1 LSRWEWA
8 FALRYSCNLHS
19 PKDLDPVVHKSSRCP
34 YQLMTQGCISKR
46 KMRRPLECESQNSST
61 TSICSYIVPNA
72 SATSFHSRE
81 SSNCTVNAMITSN
94 ATLNPH
100 MQPSS
105 YSTVRK
111 FSSILV
117 QKHLCLVDLG
127 GQVRASAAIGV
138 VLHDHGAVSLA
149 HDLLV
154 ETAFSV
160 ENVVSVCF
168 RQPRGSL
175 GCRRMLTSTPR
186 SAPPL
191 SCSSSS
197 RIRPCRMPCRA
208 RQCRHG
214 ICAMRQDQHD
224 PMTC

>member
-1 LSRWEWA
+1 VVEKCTEPLHSLSRWEWA

-154 ETAFSV
+154 
-160 ENVVSVCF
+160 
-168 RQPRGSL
+168 G
-175 GCRRMLTSTPR
+175 RMLTSTPR